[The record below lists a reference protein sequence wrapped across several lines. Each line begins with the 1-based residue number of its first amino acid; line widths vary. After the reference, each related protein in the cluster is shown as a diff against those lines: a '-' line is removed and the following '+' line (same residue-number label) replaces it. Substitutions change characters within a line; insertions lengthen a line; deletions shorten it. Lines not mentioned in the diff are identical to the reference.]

1 MFFLFC
7 DALMGPM
14 VELVSAGRNC
24 RELGFVIIDR
34 NIKVTKD
41 KTVSLRRQ

>member
-1 MFFLFC
+1 
-7 DALMGPM
+7 M

-24 RELGFVIIDR
+24 RESDFVIIDR